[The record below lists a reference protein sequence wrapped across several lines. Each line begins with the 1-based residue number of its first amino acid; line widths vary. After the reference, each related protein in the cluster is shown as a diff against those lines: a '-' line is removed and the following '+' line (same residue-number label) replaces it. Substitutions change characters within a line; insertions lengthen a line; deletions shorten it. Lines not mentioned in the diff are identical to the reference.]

1 MTVPLIYAHHRFSLL
16 NSKIEEVDPSNSHGP
31 QEFTQVR
38 TLSETDITRVKFL
51 RDKDYLKPLLLLT
64 FETTTDR
71 ELISVLVQRLSMS
84 GAVWL
89 GTVGG
94 FIIGLYFI
102 FYVLAKISAG
112 RCFYR

>member
-1 MTVPLIYAHHRFSLL
+1 M
-16 NSKIEEVDPSNSHGP
+16 
-31 QEFTQVR
+31 
-38 TLSETDITRVKFL
+38 SETDITRVKFL
-51 RDKDYLKPLLLLT
+51 REKDYLKPLLLLT

-71 ELISVLVQRLSMS
+71 ELISVLVHRISMS

-102 FYVLAKISAG
+102 FYVLAKLSAG
-112 RCFYR
+112 RCFYK